1 MTPARSLSEARRRL
15 ETGWRLP
22 RDQRRCPVCGDPG
35 PFILWI
41 EDEPPMGCADDA
53 AGLMGEARTIRNVTE
68 CPRQMRDAR
77 RAALWRKLFPEQFDT
92 TGAILPGGLVH
103 ILEHWP
109 TDVEWIPP

>member
-1 MTPARSLSEARRRL
+1 
-15 ETGWRLP
+15 
-22 RDQRRCPVCGDPG
+22 
-35 PFILWI
+35 
-41 EDEPPMGCADDA
+41 MGCADDA